1 MFMGILR
8 KKLIFKVI
16 ITDYLDMDTIKKYV
30 DNPNVEAV
38 KAGNN
43 LLITSDYKDSFNDI
57 LNSNNSKE
65 HDESVINMLV
75 LKVNKN
81 VLIPRFETEQLIEL
95 TIECI
100 SSYFNKEI
108 DIVDLKTDSGC
119 IAITLKKMIDC
130 NMNAVDIS
138 SLSFDSTKD
147 NIKILK

>member
-1 MFMGILR
+1 MGILR